1 MVNGA
6 FNLSSDA
13 CYFGFQAGDAGV
25 ELLDGKRIEILARQ
39 RGDGIVGAAGQ
50 VVFRAHGW
58 IVDPALPAVNKWGAR
73 NGANRGISWPTF
85 PT

>member
-13 CYFGFQAGDAGV
+13 GDLGFEAGDAGV
-25 ELLDGKRIEILARQ
+25 KLRDGKRIEILARQ

-50 VVFRAHGW
+50 VVFRAHEM
-58 IVDPALPAVNKWGAR
+58 DR
-73 NGANRGISWPTF
+73 
-85 PT
+85 

>member
-13 CYFGFQAGDAGV
+13 RYFGFQRGDARLK
-25 ELLDGKRIEILARQ
+25 LLDGERIEILAHQ

-50 VVFRAHGW
+50 VVFRAH
-58 IVDPALPAVNKWGAR
+58 D
-73 NGANRGISWPTF
+73 
-85 PT
+85 